1 MSRGTVKWFNTTKG
15 YGFIAPVTGEKD
27 VFVHIT
33 QVQKSGLKR
42 FVWNILMSRFWLL
55 QAACSTILK
64 KKMFW
69 KLLRNCKVELGR

>member
-33 QVQKSGLKR
+33 QVQKSGLKTLVTGQGISYKKYDDR
-42 FVWNILMSRFWLL
+42 GRIAAGDLQLL
-55 QAACSTILK
+55 
-64 KKMFW
+64 
-69 KLLRNCKVELGR
+69 